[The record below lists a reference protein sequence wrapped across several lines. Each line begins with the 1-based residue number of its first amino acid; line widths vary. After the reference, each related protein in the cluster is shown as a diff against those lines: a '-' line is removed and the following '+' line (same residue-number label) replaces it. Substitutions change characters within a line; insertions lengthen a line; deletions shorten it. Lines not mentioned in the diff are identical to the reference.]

1 MLNYMVGYVWSQL
14 QNQKGQGM
22 VEYGIIV
29 AFIAVVCIGAF
40 TALGG
45 QIDTLIGGI
54 KLKTAAGTG
63 TTP

>member
-29 AFIAVVCIGAF
+29 AFIAVICIGAF
-40 TALGG
+40 MALGD
-45 QIDTLIGGI
+45 QINATISGI
-54 KLKTAAGTG
+54 DLKKAAA
-63 TTP
+63 PAQ